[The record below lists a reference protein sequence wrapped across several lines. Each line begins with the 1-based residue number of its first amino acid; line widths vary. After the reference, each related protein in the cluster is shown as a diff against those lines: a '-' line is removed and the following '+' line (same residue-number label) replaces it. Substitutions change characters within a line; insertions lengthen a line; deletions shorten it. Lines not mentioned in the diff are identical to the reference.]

1 MRTCVIVNASN
12 TTSSAARSK
21 RNGSIFGALFAEL
34 AEEFAGAGFG
44 RLGWRS
50 STAPVAVWAL
60 QLCVCLGT
68 AAARPPSTL
77 WLAPPQLLMAVD
89 LYRGPAV
96 YAAATWV
103 AMIALQVGVGHG
115 LLDRTYPSAAA
126 EPVAPQ
132 SVLLNVCITWDF

>member
-1 MRTCVIVNASN
+1 M
-12 TTSSAARSK
+12 AA
-21 RNGSIFGALFAEL
+21 
-34 AEEFAGAGFG
+34 
-44 RLGWRS
+44 
-50 STAPVAVWAL
+50 
-60 QLCVCLGT
+60 
-68 AAARPPSTL
+68 
-77 WLAPPQLLMAVD
+77 D
-89 LYRGPAV
+89 LHISPI